1 MASPKSTQSFV
12 PIDEIRDGVVVLKDG
27 SLRAVLIASSINFAL
42 KSRDEQQGL
51 LLQYQNFLNSL
62 DFYIQ
67 IFVQSRRLD
76 IRPYLGILDERLAA
90 QTNDLLKVQ
99 TKEYIE
105 FIKSFT
111 ENNNIMTKSFFVV
124 IPYAPP
130 LIQSRQGFLTKLFTK
145 KTDKVVDTL
154 AFEEQRNQLEQR
166 IDVVRQGL
174 GRLGVRVELLG
185 TEELVELYFKAFN
198 PGEVNIPETV

>member
-1 MASPKSTQSFV
+1 MTTPKSTQSFV
-12 PIDEIRDGVVVLKDG
+12 PIEEVRDGVVVLKDG

-62 DFYIQ
+62 DFYLQ

-76 IRPYLGILDERLAA
+76 IRPYISILEERLKS

-99 TKEYIE
+99 TQEYIE

-124 IPYAPP
+124 IPYTPP
-130 LIQSRQGFLTKLFTK
+130 IIQNRQGWWIKLFK
-145 KTDKVVDTL
+145 RQPAKTVETL
-154 AFEEQRNQLEQR
+154 AFEEERNQLEQR
-166 IDVVRQGL
+166 VDVVRQGL